1 MGYSKI
7 GTGKKMETTRLK
19 NKHSQ
24 ASAPCIWMQAGV
36 VRRKFCEIDFHC
48 EACRF
53 DRAMRRTA
61 RENSQLRQKGEIP
74 KGKSGRIV
82 YWKDR
87 LRDLPAWKQPCLHHM
102 KGRIDFRLCT
112 HDYQCGNCEFDQ
124 YFSDQYTVHAVVR
137 PVDVLDVKGF
147 KLPHGYYLH
156 RGHTWVKIEEDSTV
170 RIGLDDFALRLL
182 GPLDQ
187 VDAPLMGKEVKQ
199 DRDDI
204 LLSRSSNT
212 ARVQSPISGVVTDI
226 NPELREK
233 GNLANQDPYTR
244 GWVMRLH
251 ANSLRQDLKNLMIG
265 EQASEFLDGE
275 IDRLYE
281 VIEEEAGPLAAD
293 GGYLGDD
300 IFGNLP
306 KTSWQKLTRL
316 FLHT

>member
-1 MGYSKI
+1 MESNQKI
-7 GTGKKMETTRLK
+7 T
-19 NKHSQ
+19 NASQ
-24 ASAPCIWMQAGV
+24 HPASCIWMQAGV
-36 VRRKFCEIDFHC
+36 VRCKFCEIDYHC

-53 DRAMRRTA
+53 DRAMRHTA
-61 RENSQLRQKGEIP
+61 RENSQKRQEGESLP
-74 KGKSGRIV
+74 GKRGRIV

-87 LRDLPAWKQPCLHHM
+87 LRELPAWKQPCLHHM
-102 KGRIDFRLCT
+102 KSRIEFRACT

-156 RGHTWVKIEEDSTV
+156 RGHTWVKIEEDSSV

-182 GPLDQ
+182 GPLDR
-187 VDAPLMGKEVKQ
+187 VEAPLMGKQVEQ
-199 DRDDI
+199 NRDDI
-204 LLSRSSNT
+204 LLSRSSNN
-212 ARVQSPISGVVTDI
+212 ARVQSPISGVVTDV
-226 NPELREK
+226 NPALRER
-233 GNLANQDPYTR
+233 GNLANEDPYTS

-251 ANSLRQDLKNLMIG
+251 SDNLRRDLKNLMIG
-265 EQASEFLDGE
+265 EQASQYLDGE

-281 VIEEEAGPLAAD
+281 VIEEEAGPLATD

-306 KTSWQKLTRL
+306 QTSWEKLTRL
-316 FLHT
+316 FLNT

>member
-1 MGYSKI
+1 MESNRKI
-7 GTGKKMETTRLK
+7 NT
-19 NKHSQ
+19 
-24 ASAPCIWMQAGV
+24 ASENRAPCIWMQAGV
-36 VRRKFCEIDFHC
+36 VRHKFCDIDYQC

-53 DRAMRRTA
+53 DRALRRTA
-61 RENSQLRQKGEIP
+61 RENSRLRQLGEIP
-74 KGKSGRIV
+74 QGKSGRIV

-87 LRDLPAWKQPCLHHM
+87 LRELAAWKQPCLHHM
-102 KGRIDFRLCT
+102 KGRIDFRACT

-137 PVDVLDVKGF
+137 PVDVLDIKGF
-147 KLPHGYYLH
+147 KIPHGYYLH
-156 RGHTWVKIEEDSTV
+156 RGHTWVKIEEGSTV
-170 RIGLDDFALRLL
+170 RVGLDDFALRLL
-182 GPLDQ
+182 GPLDR
-187 VDAPLMGKEVKQ
+187 VDAPLLGKEVKQ

-226 NPELREK
+226 NPELRER
-233 GNLANQDPYTR
+233 GSLANQDPYTQ

-251 ANSLRQDLKNLMIG
+251 SQNLRQDIKNLMIG
-265 EQASEFLDGE
+265 EQASQYLDGE

-300 IFGNLP
+300 IYGNLP
-306 KTSWQKLTRL
+306 QTSWQKLTRQ
-316 FLHT
+316 FLRT

>member
-1 MGYSKI
+1 MKSH
-7 GTGKKMETTRLK
+7 RNVK
-19 NKHSQ
+19 NASENSQ
-24 ASAPCIWMQAGV
+24 PCIWMQAGV
-36 VRRKFCEIDFHC
+36 VRRKYCEVDYHC

-53 DRAMRRTA
+53 DRALRRTA
-61 RENSQLRQKGEIP
+61 RENSQLRQQGGIP
-74 KGKSGRIV
+74 QGKSGRIV

-102 KGRIDFRLCT
+102 KERIEFRACT

-156 RGHTWVKIEEDSTV
+156 RGHTWVKIEEGSMV

-182 GPLDQ
+182 GPLDR
-187 VDAPLMGKEVKQ
+187 VEAPLMGKQVEQ
-199 DRDDI
+199 DRDGI

-233 GNLANQDPYTR
+233 GNLANDDPYTG

-251 ANSLRQDLKNLMIG
+251 SDNLRHDLKNLMIG
-265 EQASEFLDGE
+265 DQASQYLDGE

-306 KTSWQKLTRL
+306 QTSWQKLTRL
-316 FLHT
+316 FLNT

>member
-1 MGYSKI
+1 MESNRKI
-7 GTGKKMETTRLK
+7 
-19 NKHSQ
+19 NNASQ
-24 ASAPCIWMQAGV
+24 NRAPCIWMQAGV
-36 VRRKFCEIDFHC
+36 VRHKFCNIDYQC

-53 DRAMRRTA
+53 DRALRRTA
-61 RENSQLRQKGEIP
+61 RENSRSRQQGEILQ
-74 KGKSGRIV
+74 GRSGRIV

-87 LRDLPAWKQPCLHHM
+87 LRELPAWKQPCLHHM
-102 KGRIDFRLCT
+102 KGRIDFRACT

-137 PVDVLDVKGF
+137 PVDVLDIKGF
-147 KLPHGYYLH
+147 KIPHGYYLH
-156 RGHTWVKIEEDSTV
+156 RGHTWVKIEEGSTV

-182 GPLDQ
+182 GPLDR
-187 VDAPLMGKEVKQ
+187 VEAPLMGKQVEQ

-204 LLSRSSNT
+204 LLSRSSNS

-226 NPELREK
+226 NPELRER
-233 GNLANQDPYTR
+233 GSLANQDPYTR
-244 GWVMRLH
+244 VH
-251 ANSLRQDLKNLMIG
+251 SPNLRQDIKNLMIG
-265 EQASEFLDGE
+265 EQASQYLDGE

-306 KTSWQKLTRL
+306 QTSWQKLTRQ
-316 FLHT
+316 FLRT

>member
-1 MGYSKI
+1 MKSH
-7 GTGKKMETTRLK
+7 RNVK
-19 NKHSQ
+19 NASENSQ
-24 ASAPCIWMQAGV
+24 PCIWMQAGV
-36 VRRKFCEIDFHC
+36 VRRKYCEVDYHC

-53 DRAMRRTA
+53 DRALRRTA
-61 RENSQLRQKGEIP
+61 RENSQLRQQGGIP
-74 KGKSGRIV
+74 QGKSGRIV
-82 YWKDR
+82 FWKDR

-102 KGRIDFRLCT
+102 KERIEFRACT

-156 RGHTWVKIEEDSTV
+156 RGHTWVKIEEGSMV

-182 GPLDQ
+182 GPLDR
-187 VDAPLMGKEVKQ
+187 VEAPLMGKQVEQ
-199 DRDDI
+199 DRDGI

-233 GNLANQDPYTR
+233 GNLANDDPYTG

-251 ANSLRQDLKNLMIG
+251 SDNLRHDLKNLMIG
-265 EQASEFLDGE
+265 DQASQYLDGE

-306 KTSWQKLTRL
+306 QTSWQKLTRL
-316 FLHT
+316 FLNT

>member
-1 MGYSKI
+1 
-7 GTGKKMETTRLK
+7 
-19 NKHSQ
+19 
-24 ASAPCIWMQAGV
+24 MQAGV
-36 VRRKFCEIDFHC
+36 ARRNVCEIDYHC

-61 RENSQLRQKGEIP
+61 RENNQLRQKGEIS

-87 LRDLPAWKQPCLHHM
+87 LRELPAWKQPCLHHM
-102 KGRIDFRLCT
+102 KGRIDFRACT

-156 RGHTWVKIEEDSTV
+156 RGHTWVKIEEGSTV

-182 GPLDQ
+182 GPLDR
-187 VDAPLMGKEVKQ
+187 VEAPLMGKKVEQ

-251 ANSLRQDLKNLMIG
+251 SDNLRRDLKNLMIG
-265 EQASEFLDGE
+265 EQAGEYLDDE
-275 IDRLYE
+275 IDRLYR

>member
-1 MGYSKI
+1 
-7 GTGKKMETTRLK
+7 
-19 NKHSQ
+19 
-24 ASAPCIWMQAGV
+24 MQAGV
-36 VRRKFCEIDFHC
+36 ARQKFCNIDYQC

-53 DRAMRRTA
+53 DRALRRTA
-61 RENSQLRQKGEIP
+61 RENSRLRQLGEIP
-74 KGKSGRIV
+74 QGKSGRIV

-87 LRDLPAWKQPCLHHM
+87 LRELAAWKQPCLHHM
-102 KGRIDFRLCT
+102 KGRIDFRACT

-137 PVDVLDVKGF
+137 PVDVLDIKGF
-147 KLPHGYYLH
+147 KIPHGYYLH
-156 RGHTWVKIEEDSTV
+156 RGHTWVKIEEGSTV
-170 RIGLDDFALRLL
+170 RVGLDDFALRLL
-182 GPLDQ
+182 GPLDR
-187 VDAPLMGKEVKQ
+187 VDAPLLGKEVKQ

-226 NPELREK
+226 NPELRER
-233 GNLANQDPYTR
+233 GSLANQDPYTQ

-251 ANSLRQDLKNLMIG
+251 SQNLRQDIKNLMIG
-265 EQASEFLDGE
+265 EQASQYLDGE

-300 IFGNLP
+300 IYGNLP
-306 KTSWQKLTRL
+306 QTSWQKLTRQ
-316 FLHT
+316 FLRT

>member
-1 MGYSKI
+1 MKSHRKV
-7 GTGKKMETTRLK
+7 K
-19 NKHSQ
+19 N
-24 ASAPCIWMQAGV
+24 ASENNHPCIWMQAGV
-36 VRRKFCEIDFHC
+36 ARRKLCEIDYHC

-61 RENSQLRQKGEIP
+61 RENNQLRQKGEIS

-87 LRDLPAWKQPCLHHM
+87 LRELPAWKQPCLHHM
-102 KGRIDFRLCT
+102 KERIDFRACT

-156 RGHTWVKIEEDSTV
+156 RGHTWVKIEEGSTV

-182 GPLDQ
+182 GPLDR
-187 VDAPLMGKEVKQ
+187 VEAPLMGKQVEQ

-251 ANSLRQDLKNLMIG
+251 SDNLRRDLKNLMIG
-265 EQASEFLDGE
+265 EQAGEYLDDE
-275 IDRLYE
+275 IDRLYR

>member
-1 MGYSKI
+1 MKSHRKV
-7 GTGKKMETTRLK
+7 K
-19 NKHSQ
+19 N
-24 ASAPCIWMQAGV
+24 ASENSHPCIWMQAGV
-36 VRRKFCEIDFHC
+36 ARRKLCEIDYHC

-61 RENSQLRQKGEIP
+61 RENNQLRQKGEIS

-87 LRDLPAWKQPCLHHM
+87 LRELPAWKQPCLHHM
-102 KGRIDFRLCT
+102 KGRIDFRACT

-156 RGHTWVKIEEDSTV
+156 RGHTWVKIEEGSTV

-182 GPLDQ
+182 GPLDR
-187 VDAPLMGKEVKQ
+187 VEAPLMGKQVEQ

-251 ANSLRQDLKNLMIG
+251 SDNLRRDLKNLMIG
-265 EQASEFLDGE
+265 EQAGEYLDDE
-275 IDRLYE
+275 IDRLYR

-316 FLHT
+316 FLNT

>member
-1 MGYSKI
+1 MKSHRKV
-7 GTGKKMETTRLK
+7 K
-19 NKHSQ
+19 N
-24 ASAPCIWMQAGV
+24 ASENSHPCIWMQAGV
-36 VRRKFCEIDFHC
+36 ARRKLCEIDYHC

-61 RENSQLRQKGEIP
+61 RENNQLRQKGEIS

-87 LRDLPAWKQPCLHHM
+87 LRELPAWKQPCLHHM
-102 KGRIDFRLCT
+102 KGRIDFRACT

-156 RGHTWVKIEEDSTV
+156 RGHTWVKIEEGSTV

-182 GPLDQ
+182 GPLDR
-187 VDAPLMGKEVKQ
+187 VEAPLMGKQVEQ

-251 ANSLRQDLKNLMIG
+251 SDNLRRDLKNLMIG
-265 EQASEFLDGE
+265 EQAGEYLDDE
-275 IDRLYE
+275 IDRLYR

-306 KTSWQKLTRL
+306 RTSWQKLTRL

>member
-1 MGYSKI
+1 MESHRKI
-7 GTGKKMETTRLK
+7 K
-19 NKHSQ
+19 S
-24 ASAPCIWMQAGV
+24 ASENSHPCIWMQAGV
-36 VRRKFCEIDFHC
+36 VRRKYCEIDFHC

-61 RENSQLRQKGEIP
+61 RENNQLRQQGGIP
-74 KGKSGRIV
+74 QGKSGRIV

-102 KGRIDFRLCT
+102 KGRIEFRACT

-156 RGHTWVKIEEDSTV
+156 RGHTWVKIEEGSTV

-182 GPLDQ
+182 GPLDR
-187 VDAPLMGKEVKQ
+187 VEAPLMGKQVEQ

-233 GNLANQDPYTR
+233 GKLANDDPYTS

-251 ANSLRQDLKNLMIG
+251 SDNLRRDLKNLMIG
-265 EQASEFLDGE
+265 DQASQYLDGE

-306 KTSWQKLTRL
+306 QTSWQKLTRL
-316 FLHT
+316 FLNS

>member
-1 MGYSKI
+1 MKSHRKV
-7 GTGKKMETTRLK
+7 K
-19 NKHSQ
+19 N
-24 ASAPCIWMQAGV
+24 ASENSHPCIWMQAGV
-36 VRRKFCEIDFHC
+36 ARRKLCEIDYHC

-61 RENSQLRQKGEIP
+61 RENNQLRQKGEIS

-87 LRDLPAWKQPCLHHM
+87 LRELPAWKQPCLHHM
-102 KGRIDFRLCT
+102 KGRIDFRACT

-156 RGHTWVKIEEDSTV
+156 RGHTWVKIEEGSTV

-182 GPLDQ
+182 GPLDR
-187 VDAPLMGKEVKQ
+187 VEAPLMGKQVEQ

-251 ANSLRQDLKNLMIG
+251 SDNLRRDLKNLMIG
-265 EQASEFLDGE
+265 EQAGEYLDDE
-275 IDRLYE
+275 IDRLYR

>member
-1 MGYSKI
+1 MESNRKI
-7 GTGKKMETTRLK
+7 K
-19 NKHSQ
+19 NASQ
-24 ASAPCIWMQAGV
+24 HSAPCIWMQAGV
-36 VRRKFCEIDFHC
+36 VRRKFCEIDYHC

-53 DRAMRRTA
+53 DRALRRTA
-61 RENSQLRQKGEIP
+61 RENSRLSQKDESS
-74 KGKSGRIV
+74 KGKSGGIV

-87 LRDLPAWKQPCLHHM
+87 LRELPTWKQPCLHHM
-102 KGRIDFRLCT
+102 KGRIDFRACT

-156 RGHTWVKIEEDSTV
+156 RGHTWVKIEEGSTV
-170 RIGLDDFALRLL
+170 RVGLDDFALRLL
-182 GPLDQ
+182 GPLDR
-187 VDAPLMGKEVKQ
+187 VEAPLMGKQVEQ

-251 ANSLRQDLKNLMIG
+251 SDNLRRDLKNLMIG
-265 EQASEFLDGE
+265 EQAGEYLDDE
-275 IDRLYE
+275 IDRLYR

>member
-1 MGYSKI
+1 MESNRKI
-7 GTGKKMETTRLK
+7 NINT
-19 NKHSQ
+19 
-24 ASAPCIWMQAGV
+24 ASENRAPCIWMQAGV
-36 VRRKFCEIDFHC
+36 ARQKFCNIDYQC

-53 DRAMRRTA
+53 DRALRRTA
-61 RENSQLRQKGEIP
+61 RENSRLRQLGEIP
-74 KGKSGRIV
+74 QGKSGRIV

-87 LRDLPAWKQPCLHHM
+87 LRELPAWKQPCLHHM
-102 KGRIDFRLCT
+102 KGRIDFRACT

-137 PVDVLDVKGF
+137 PVDVLDIKGF
-147 KLPHGYYLH
+147 KIPHGYYLH
-156 RGHTWVKIEEDSTV
+156 RGHTWVKIEEGSTV
-170 RIGLDDFALRLL
+170 RVGLDDFALRLL
-182 GPLDQ
+182 GPLDR
-187 VDAPLMGKEVKQ
+187 VDAPLLGKEVKQ

-226 NPELREK
+226 NPELRER
-233 GNLANQDPYTR
+233 GSLANQDPYTQ

-251 ANSLRQDLKNLMIG
+251 SQNLRQDIKNLMIG
-265 EQASEFLDGE
+265 EQASQYLDGE

-300 IFGNLP
+300 IYGNLP
-306 KTSWQKLTRL
+306 QTSWQKLTRQ
-316 FLHT
+316 FLRT

>member
-1 MGYSKI
+1 MESNRKI
-7 GTGKKMETTRLK
+7 NT
-19 NKHSQ
+19 
-24 ASAPCIWMQAGV
+24 ASENRAPCIWMQAGV
-36 VRRKFCEIDFHC
+36 VRHKFCDIDYQC

-53 DRAMRRTA
+53 DRALRRTA
-61 RENSQLRQKGEIP
+61 RENSRLRQLGEIP
-74 KGKSGRIV
+74 QGKSGRIV

-87 LRDLPAWKQPCLHHM
+87 LRELPAWKQPCLHHM
-102 KGRIDFRLCT
+102 KGRIDFRACT

-137 PVDVLDVKGF
+137 PVDVLDIKGF
-147 KLPHGYYLH
+147 KIPHGYYLH
-156 RGHTWVKIEEDSTV
+156 RGHTWVKIEEGSTV
-170 RIGLDDFALRLL
+170 RVGLDDFSLRLL
-182 GPLDQ
+182 GPLDR
-187 VDAPLMGKEVKQ
+187 VDAPLLGKEVKQ
-199 DRDDI
+199 NRDDI

-226 NPELREK
+226 NPELRER
-233 GNLANQDPYTR
+233 GSLANQDPYTQ

-251 ANSLRQDLKNLMIG
+251 SQNLRQDIKNLMIG
-265 EQASEFLDGE
+265 EQASQYLDGE

-300 IFGNLP
+300 IYGNLP
-306 KTSWQKLTRL
+306 QTSWQKLTRL

>member
-1 MGYSKI
+1 MKSHRKV
-7 GTGKKMETTRLK
+7 K
-19 NKHSQ
+19 N
-24 ASAPCIWMQAGV
+24 ASENSHPCIWMQAGV
-36 VRRKFCEIDFHC
+36 ARRKLCEIDYHC

-61 RENSQLRQKGEIP
+61 RENNQLRQKGEIS

-102 KGRIDFRLCT
+102 KGRIDFRACT

-156 RGHTWVKIEEDSTV
+156 RGHTWVKIEEGSTV

-182 GPLDQ
+182 GPLDR
-187 VDAPLMGKEVKQ
+187 VEAPLMGKQVEQ

-251 ANSLRQDLKNLMIG
+251 SDNLRRDLKNLMIG
-265 EQASEFLDGE
+265 EQAGEYLDDE
-275 IDRLYE
+275 IDRLYR

>member
-1 MGYSKI
+1 MESNRKI
-7 GTGKKMETTRLK
+7 NT
-19 NKHSQ
+19 
-24 ASAPCIWMQAGV
+24 ASENGAPCIWMQAGV
-36 VRRKFCEIDFHC
+36 VRHKFCDIDYQC

-53 DRAMRRTA
+53 DRALRRTA
-61 RENSQLRQKGEIP
+61 RENSRLRQLGEIP
-74 KGKSGRIV
+74 QGKSGRIV

-87 LRDLPAWKQPCLHHM
+87 LRELPAWKQPCLHHM
-102 KGRIDFRLCT
+102 KGRIDFRACT

-137 PVDVLDVKGF
+137 PVDVLDIKGF
-147 KLPHGYYLH
+147 KIPHGYYLH
-156 RGHTWVKIEEDSTV
+156 SGHTWVKIEEGSTV

-182 GPLDQ
+182 GPLDR
-187 VDAPLMGKEVKQ
+187 VEAPLMGKQVEQ

-226 NPELREK
+226 NPELRDK

-251 ANSLRQDLKNLMIG
+251 SDNLRRDLKNLMIG
-265 EQASEFLDGE
+265 EQAGEYLDDE
-275 IDRLYE
+275 IDRLYR

-293 GGYLGDD
+293 GGYLGND

-316 FLHT
+316 FLNT

>member
-1 MGYSKI
+1 MESHRKI
-7 GTGKKMETTRLK
+7 KKASE
-19 NKHSQ
+19 NSQ
-24 ASAPCIWMQAGV
+24 PCIWMQAGV
-36 VRRKFCEIDFHC
+36 VRRKYCEIDYHC

-53 DRAMRRTA
+53 DRALRRTA
-61 RENSQLRQKGEIP
+61 RENSQLRQQGGIP
-74 KGKSGRIV
+74 HGKSGRIV

-102 KGRIDFRLCT
+102 KERIEFRACT

-156 RGHTWVKIEEDSTV
+156 RGHTWVKIEEGSMV

-182 GPLDQ
+182 GPLDR
-187 VDAPLMGKEVKQ
+187 VEAPLMGKQVEQ
-199 DRDDI
+199 DRDGI

-233 GNLANQDPYTR
+233 GNLANDDPYTS

-251 ANSLRQDLKNLMIG
+251 SDNLRQDLKNLMIG
-265 EQASEFLDGE
+265 DQASQYLDGE

-293 GGYLGDD
+293 GGYLGND

-316 FLHT
+316 FLNT